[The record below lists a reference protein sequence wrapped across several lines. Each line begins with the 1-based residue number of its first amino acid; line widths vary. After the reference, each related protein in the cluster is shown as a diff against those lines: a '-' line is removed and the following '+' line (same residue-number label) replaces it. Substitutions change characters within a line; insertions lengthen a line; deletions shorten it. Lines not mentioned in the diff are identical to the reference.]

1 MKYDYDA
8 IVVGSGISGGWAA
21 KELTEKG
28 LKVLLLERG
37 KQIEHKKDYHNE
49 WKNPWDMP
57 FKGSGDQAMFNEQ
70 YPVQSKGRYGDEYS
84 IDHFVNDKEN
94 PYQTTE
100 TEPFQWRRSYQTGG
114 RSLVWGRQCYRWSD
128 IDFESNLNDGHGV
141 DWPIRYADIAP
152 WYDHVE
158 SFIGVSGAKEGL
170 AQLPDGQFQKPMPL
184 MLIEQNLRE
193 ALQEHMPERRLTIGR
208 TANLSEAVGDRSPC
222 QNRSICARGCSFGA
236 YFSTQSSTLPA
247 AVATG
252 NLTLMNDA
260 LVDTLDYDEQKKR
273 VSGVNVIHTQQ
284 NKRKKYTARLVF
296 LCAGSVNSVA
306 LLLRSQSK
314 TFPNGLANSSGV
326 LGKYFMDHANT
337 LAAAAVVPGFE
348 DHYYDGNR
356 PTGIVVAR
364 FRNIKPESEKLGFT
378 RGYSYQG
385 GAFRQTWVR
394 GKRMAGLGKDYKN
407 ELKKPGPWVFALT
420 VFAESIPQESNRI
433 TLSDKKDQYGIP
445 QVHIAFKHG
454 ENEHAALADAAA
466 EAKKMLALIGGHVV
480 ASSDQPNFG
489 GTAVHEMGGARMG
502 KDPKTSVLNKYNQ
515 AHDVAN
521 LFVTDGAAMASSAS
535 QNPSLTYMAL
545 TARAVNYAVE
555 QLKTGNL

>member
-1 MKYDYDA
+1 MKYDFDA

-37 KQIEHKKDYHNE
+37 KHIEHQKDYHNE

-70 YPVQSKGRYGDEYS
+70 YPVQSKGMYGDEYS
-84 IDHFVNDKEN
+84 VDHFVNDKEN

-100 TEPFQWRRSYQTGG
+100 SEPFQWRRSYQTGG

-128 IDFESNLNDGHGV
+128 VDFESNLRDGHGV

-158 SFIGVSGAKEGL
+158 SFIGVSGSKEGL
-170 AQLPDGQFQKPMPL
+170 EQLPDGQFQKPMPL
-184 MLIEQNLRE
+184 TSVEQKLRDVLIEK
-193 ALQEHMPERRLTIGR
+193 MPERRLMIGR
-208 TANLSEAVGDRSPC
+208 TANLTEAIGNRSSC

-247 AVATG
+247 ARATG

-260 LVDTLDYDEQKKR
+260 LVDTLDYDDTTKR
-273 VSGVNVIHTQQ
+273 VSGVNVIHTND
-284 NKRKKYTARLVF
+284 NKRQKYSARMVF
-296 LCAGSVNSVA
+296 LCAGAVNSVA
-306 LLLRSQSK
+306 LLLRSQNK
-314 TFPNGLANSSGV
+314 AFPNGLANSSGV

-348 DHYYDGNR
+348 DSYYDGNR

-364 FRNIKPESEKLGFT
+364 FRNIKPEEQLEFT

-394 GKRMAGLGKDYKN
+394 GKRMAGLGKGYKN
-407 ELKKPGPWVFALT
+407 ELRKPGPWVFALT
-420 VFAESIPQESNRI
+420 VFAESIPRESNRI
-433 TLSDKKDQYGIP
+433 SLSDKKDQYGIP
-445 QVHIAFKHG
+445 QVQIDFKHG
-454 ENEHAALADAAA
+454 DNERAALADAAA

-480 ASSDQPNFG
+480 ASSTEPGLG
-489 GTAVHEMGGARMG
+489 GTSVHEMGGARMG
-502 KDPKTSVLNKYNQ
+502 KDPHTSVLNKYNQ
-515 AHDVAN
+515 AHDVTN
-521 LFVTDGAAMASSAS
+521 LFVTDGAAMASSAC

-545 TARAVNYAVE
+545 TARAVDYAVE
-555 QLKTGNL
+555 QMKKGLI